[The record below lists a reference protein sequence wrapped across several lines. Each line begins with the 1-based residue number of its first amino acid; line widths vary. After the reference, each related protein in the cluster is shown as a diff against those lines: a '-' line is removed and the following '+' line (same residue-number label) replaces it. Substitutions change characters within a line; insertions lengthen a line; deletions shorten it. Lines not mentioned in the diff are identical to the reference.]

1 MREIGDAPKKKRKR
15 SPSVSSA
22 SSSSSSSSSS
32 DSDSDAAS
40 DASSKSASSVDTD
53 DIDDEDVPFKPDTSG
68 LPAMMSN
75 PFDLSDTQIVY
86 RATKQLDNS
95 VLLGQMHTPCGRCP
109 QFTFCEESGPVNA
122 KSCEYYSKWLIDE
135 EKGGGWERGT
145 ALMKMRPELKEE
157 EEPVEGVEKVANGTV
172 AEAVPN
178 GTAATNGH
186 DEGMDV
192 DSAPVEPGTIAE
204 VDEEPVVDDE

>member
-1 MREIGDAPKKKRKR
+1 
-15 SPSVSSA
+15 
-22 SSSSSSSSSS
+22 
-32 DSDSDAAS
+32 
-40 DASSKSASSVDTD
+40 
-53 DIDDEDVPFKPDTSG
+53 
-68 LPAMMSN
+68 MMSN

-157 EEPVEGVEKVANGTV
+157 EEPVEGVEKVANG
-172 AEAVPN
+172 AMGEAVPN
-178 GTAATNGH
+178 GTGAETNGAAAANGH

-192 DSAPVEPGTIAE
+192 DSAPVQPEAGAE
-204 VDEEPVVDDE
+204 VDEEPVADDE